1 MYIHIYIITT
11 AAYQNF
17 SLKFKFLITIIKV
30 KFAYPKILSI
40 FY

>member
-1 MYIHIYIITT
+1 MYRHIYIITI

-17 SLKFKFLITIIKV
+17 SLKAKFLITFIKV
-30 KFAYPKILSI
+30 KFPYPKILSI